1 MLKGKYF
8 LFVSLFILIISLML
22 SACVVEENKGTEQR
36 ITSLNKSF
44 MCPVCPGESID
55 QSQNDLAGQMRNVV
69 IQKVYEGKT
78 DKEIKEYFI
87 SKYGP
92 VVLMEPPRKGI
103 GLVAW
108 VFPPILFGITVF
120 IVFFALFFLKRN
132 SKQSKQKYNQDLT
145 EEELKVLHI
154 LQKKDLT
161 EEDISVIIKSS
172 SDK

>member
-161 EEDISVIIKSS
+161 EEDISGIIKSS